1 MNKQTVTLYCGV
13 SGSGKST
20 AAQELDK
27 LGWKFVELNR
37 DEWRFTFFT
46 NGVHDWSLYKFTK
59 EREAKVTEKL
69 NELFDYAVSQ
79 MLPVI
84 VSNTNLNQKDHTYWK
99 TKAEEAGYEF
109 EVKYFDITLTEAL
122 KRDKKRG
129 ALSVGE
135 DVIFQQWQKW
145 LNITN
150 ARKYVPNEF
159 KPKAIILDIDGT
171 IALTNGRSHFDY
183 SDEVLTDSPRMDV
196 IELVDSYANTLGAE
210 IICVSGREDKCRD
223 ATQQWLDIF
232 CLENTALY
240 MRKTG
245 DRRCDTVI
253 KEEIFWE
260 QLEPCFNIVA
270 AFDDR
275 PRIIRKWRDIGV
287 PLVIS
292 VQKDYGEF

>member
-1 MNKQTVTLYCGV
+1 MPKLLLTVGV

-20 AAQELDK
+20 HASELIK
-27 LGWKFVELNR
+27 QHWVEINR
-37 DEWRFTFFT
+37 DWWRFKLFT
-46 NGVHDWSLYKFTK
+46 NGVQDWSLYKFTK
-59 EREAKVTEKL
+59 ERENTVTEQCHIAFHMAVHLGL
-69 NELFDYAVSQ
+69 NV
-79 MLPVI
+79 V
-84 VSNTNLNQKDHTYWK
+84 VSNTNLNQKDHDYWK
-99 TKAEEAGYEF
+99 SKAEEVGYDF
-109 EVKYFDITLTEAL
+109 EVKYFDITLTEAM

-135 DVIFQQWQKW
+135 DVLFQQWQKW
-145 LNITN
+145 LKITN
-150 ARKYVPNEF
+150 ARKYIPNEF

-183 SDEVLTDSPRMDV
+183 SDEVLTDRPRMDV

-223 ATQQWLDIF
+223 ATQQWLDIH
-232 CLENTALY
+232 CVENTELY
-240 MRKTG
+240 MRKIG
-245 DRRCDTVI
+245 DNRCDTVV

-260 QLEPCFNIVA
+260 QLEPYFNIVA

-275 PRIIRKWRDIGV
+275 PRIIRKWKDIGV
-287 PLVIS
+287 PLVVS